1 MPCNPGLSGGIPLGF
16 EKLRRCTRRYSA
28 QRDEFHLVKVDSRP
42 CAVQIVRAFCDDC
55 VTNTSTMFSL
65 QKLLG
70 KEDKF
75 FDLLEASAEE
85 GRGSVQ
91 ALKKLVQAPEKTKSL
106 DDFILS
112 RRRDKAI
119 TAEISEALCTSFVT
133 ALEREDIEAL
143 SNSLYKI
150 PKTVEKIGER
160 ILMAPQFLHG
170 MDLGRQVEMLEK
182 ATDTVVNMLKELRK
196 GVRLEN
202 IKQQNDRL
210 QLIEGEADK
219 LVLDLMRGL
228 YTGQTEG
235 VRLVFLKDLFE
246 LLEKVTDRCRDA
258 GNVMTHIVLK
268 NS

>member
-1 MPCNPGLSGGIPLGF
+1 
-16 EKLRRCTRRYSA
+16 
-28 QRDEFHLVKVDSRP
+28 
-42 CAVQIVRAFCDDC
+42 
-55 VTNTSTMFSL
+55 MFSL
-65 QKLLG
+65 QKVLG

-75 FDLLEASAEE
+75 FDFLEASAQE
-85 GRGSVQ
+85 GRSSVE
-91 ALKKLVQAPEKTKSL
+91 ALKKLIQSPETKSL
-106 DDFILS
+106 DEVVLS

-119 TAEISEALCTSFVT
+119 NAQISDALCTTFVT

-160 ILMAPQFLHG
+160 ILLAPHFLKG
-170 MDLGRQVEMLEK
+170 VDLSRQVEMLEK
-182 ATDTVVNMLKELRK
+182 ATATVLTMLKELRK
-196 GVRLEN
+196 GAKVDK
-202 IKQQNDRL
+202 IKQHNDML
-210 QLIEGEADK
+210 QLVEGEADK

-228 YTGQTEG
+228 YSSQIEG

-258 GNVMTHIVLK
+258 GNVMTQIVLK

>member
-1 MPCNPGLSGGIPLGF
+1 
-16 EKLRRCTRRYSA
+16 
-28 QRDEFHLVKVDSRP
+28 
-42 CAVQIVRAFCDDC
+42 
-55 VTNTSTMFSL
+55 MFSL

-75 FDLLEASAEE
+75 FDLLEASARE
-85 GRGSVQ
+85 GCSSVE
-91 ALKKLVQAPEKTKSL
+91 ALKKLIQSPETTKSL
-106 DDFILS
+106 EDFILS

-119 TAEISEALCTSFVT
+119 TAQIRDALCTTFVT

-160 ILMAPQFLHG
+160 ILLAPHFLKG
-170 MDLGRQVEMLEK
+170 IDLSRQVDMLEK
-182 ATDTVVNMLKELRK
+182 ATGTVLAMLKELRK
-196 GVRLEN
+196 GVKLEK
-202 IKQQNDRL
+202 IKEQNDLL

-228 YTGQTEG
+228 YTTQTEG

-246 LLEKVTDRCRDA
+246 LLERVTDRCRDA
-258 GNVMTHIVLK
+258 GNVMTHIILK

>member
-1 MPCNPGLSGGIPLGF
+1 
-16 EKLRRCTRRYSA
+16 
-28 QRDEFHLVKVDSRP
+28 
-42 CAVQIVRAFCDDC
+42 
-55 VTNTSTMFSL
+55 MFSL
-65 QKLLG
+65 QKVLG

-75 FDLLEASAEE
+75 FDFLEASAQE
-85 GRGSVQ
+85 GRSSVE
-91 ALKKLVQAPEKTKSL
+91 ALKKLIQSPETKSL
-106 DDFILS
+106 DEVVLS

-119 TAEISEALCTSFVT
+119 NAQISDALCTTFVT

-160 ILMAPQFLHG
+160 ILLAPHFLKG
-170 MDLGRQVEMLEK
+170 VDLSRQVEMLEK
-182 ATDTVVNMLKELRK
+182 ATATVLTMLKELRK
-196 GVRLEN
+196 GAKVDK
-202 IKQQNDRL
+202 IKQHNDML
-210 QLIEGEADK
+210 QSVEGEADK

-228 YTGQTEG
+228 YSSQIEG

-258 GNVMTHIVLK
+258 GNVMTQIVLK